1 MKSNLPCK
9 VCNEDGVC
17 YDDQK
22 REEQLKSWLD
32 PYLLLH
38 QLNISGLHGLVFT
51 RKLAVHQYG
60 AEFLR
65 RKNGESVILISEE
78 LWQLAQKNPR
88 DLQILQNTLQHEL
101 AHVHNNNCL
110 QNMQGGMFYQVSDKS
125 EDFNLFVYR
134 LWDEFYAARL
144 AAISESGELLQ
155 AKMTGV
161 LTEARLLAREMTSF
175 EANRYK
181 KREDHQQNLFLTC
194 IYLAGSY
201 SGLEEHREVI
211 LRGNLRNS
219 PFVRIIGSLSR
230 VGERLLTEYPFQ
242 HYKELT
248 PLAETYLG
256 FKTEMDR
263 RYRPLWRR
271 IFSPLKTG
279 KLILK
284 Q

>member
-1 MKSNLPCK
+1 MKINLPCK
-9 VCNEDGVC
+9 VCNVDGVC

-22 REEQLKSWLD
+22 REEQLKQWLE
-32 PYLLLH
+32 PYLQLH

-51 RKLAVHQYG
+51 SKLAVHQYG

-78 LWQLAQKNPR
+78 LWQLAQKNPK
-88 DLQILQNTLQHEL
+88 DLQILKNTLQHEL

-110 QNMQGGMFYQVSDKS
+110 QNMQGGMFYRVSEKT
-125 EDFNLFVYR
+125 EDFNLLIYR

-161 LTEARLLAREMTSF
+161 LTEARLLVREMNSF
-175 EANRYK
+175 ESNRYN
-181 KREDHQQNLFLTC
+181 KREDHLQNLFLKC
-194 IYLAGSY
+194 MYLAGSF
-201 SGLEEHREVI
+201 SGFDEHREAI
-211 LRGNLRNS
+211 LRGDLRNS
-219 PFVRIIGSLSR
+219 PFVRIISSLSQ
-230 VGERLLTEYPFQ
+230 VGERLFTEYPFQ
-242 HYKELT
+242 HYQQLT
-248 PLAETYLG
+248 PLAETYLD
-256 FKTEMDR
+256 FKKEMDR

-271 IFSPLKTG
+271 IFSPSNTG